1 MRMRHAVGPEARN
14 QTWGRARASH
24 AVRRVVTTVPVP
36 MEEQCRRASARARKR
51 KQSNAA
57 SEETKEKETESDR
70 LRKKRCIQGESA
82 RARKRKQSDAAS
94 EETKEKETN
103 EHDLAFFMGDSDVTT
118 PWILAFGEVCT
129 TALTSSNSSHSRS
142 RFAIVLSL
150 QRSRLSHT
158 MCSLFYIIT

>member
-1 MRMRHAVGPEARN
+1 MRMRHAAGPEARN

-51 KQSNAA
+51 KQSDAA

-82 RARKRKQSDAAS
+82 RARKRKQSNAAS
-94 EETKEKETN
+94 EETKEKET
-103 EHDLAFFMGDSDVTT
+103 ESDRLRKKRCIQGMHHSTHFFELFTLPLTLRHCS
-118 PWILAFGEVCT
+118 
-129 TALTSSNSSHSRS
+129 LTSTIKAVSHHVL
-142 RFAIVLSL
+142 AILYYYLVSCPA
-150 QRSRLSHT
+150 RRPP
-158 MCSLFYIIT
+158 